1 MKRRALLAILVGAL
15 VVVPVVL
22 AVDSVTSGRIGPQLH
37 LLDNGR
43 RLHPLGRQVR
53 LGQFPT
59 GGAVTP
65 NGRWYWTV
73 SAGRGQNDVRIVDV
87 RHPRVR
93 QTLVLPGA
101 SGGIAMD
108 PAHSLAYVS
117 GIAESS
123 FKSQAT
129 PADVPG
135 KGGNVIHVFSYSPTT
150 GVAQR
155 AGVIPVPPP
164 SDAPAVQNFPPAP
177 TTKNSWPDRLAVS
190 PDGGKLLVPLNL
202 ADEAAVVDV
211 KTKKVAYVKTGDYP
225 YGAAILRDGK
235 TGLVSNETPGTVSV
249 VDLATATKIKDI
261 TVGPHLSH
269 PEAIAVDPKAD
280 RAYVA
285 LANSDQVAVI
295 DTKTF
300 VLSATIAVGRVEGL
314 GTSPV
319 ALTVTPDGRR
329 LLVALAGT
337 DQIAVVALPAAGVTA
352 PRYATVASLP
362 TAQYPDDVQVVA
374 GKPLRVLYISGKGQ
388 GTGPNPGGPQPNSP
402 LDSDEGI
409 VQTQYL
415 PLLNRGTAGIAALPT
430 GARLRSLTR
439 IADAEPRPVD
449 AQPPPSGTPLRAD
462 GPIKHVFYIVKE
474 NRTYDQ
480 VLGDVAR
487 GDGDPKLALFGGD
500 ITPNAHALVNRF
512 PLVDHLYADSEA
524 SIDGHFW
531 TSAASVS
538 DYVNK
543 AWFENYG
550 SRGRPY
556 DFGVFSVT
564 WPSNGFLFDQ
574 AQRQGISYFNYGEA
588 IAGTVPLTDKDRTS
602 AETQAVIDKFQHS
615 DLGSAAVGNIVPA
628 GQCYPNDASIGHD
641 VIASAALDQ
650 LPPTKQSAETYDTSL
665 PSGAKP
671 LAESRYDCF
680 AKRFAAQLAT
690 NSVPAFNYMVMP
702 NDHTEVLT
710 AGARTPRAMIADND
724 EAVGRVADLISHSS
738 IWASS
743 AIFVIEDDSQDG
755 PDHVD
760 AHRMP
765 AFVISPY
772 AKNAVI
778 HDRYDMLSVI
788 RSFELILGMHPLG
801 LYDALATP
809 MYDAFSPTP
818 VNSAPY
824 TYIPAKVP
832 LVQYN
837 PAGTAGARASAA
849 LPHCLDCESRRTEDA
864 LLWKSIHGWRSTPP
878 PPGPNAQT
886 AHDAANG
893 DG

>member
-1 MKRRALLAILVGAL
+1 MKRPALLLALLAVLVA
-15 VVVPVVL
+15 VPVVL
-22 AVDSVTSGRIGPQLH
+22 AVNSVTSGRIGPGRH

-101 SGGIAMD
+101 SGGIVMD
-108 PAHSLAYVS
+108 PAHAIAYVS
-117 GIAESS
+117 GVAESS

-135 KGGNVIHVFSYSPTT
+135 KGGNVVHVFTYSPKT

-155 AGVIPVPPP
+155 AGVIEVPPP
-164 SDAPAVQNFPPAP
+164 SDAPAVQAFPPTP
-177 TTKNSWPDRLAVS
+177 TTKDSWPDRLAVAR
-190 PDGGKLLVPLNL
+190 DGSKLLVPLNL
-202 ADEAAVVDV
+202 ADAAAIVDV
-211 KTKKVAYVKTGDYP
+211 KTKKVSYVNTGSYP

-235 TGLVSNETPGTVSV
+235 TGLVSNESPGTVSV
-249 VDLATATKIKDI
+249 IDLASATKVKDI

-269 PEAIAVDPKAD
+269 PEAIALDPKGD
-280 RAYVA
+280 KAYVA

-295 DTKTF
+295 DTKKLT
-300 VLSATIAVGRVEGL
+300 LSATIAVGRPEGL

-319 ALTVTPDGRR
+319 ALTVTPDGKR

-337 DQIAVVALPAAGVTA
+337 DQIAVVALPRKGNKY
-352 PRYATVASLP
+352 PTVASLP
-362 TAQYPDDVQVVA
+362 TAQYPDDVQVTR
-374 GKPLRVLYISGKGQ
+374 GRPQRLLYVSGKGQ
-388 GTGPNPGGPQPNSP
+388 GTGPNLGGPQPNSP
-402 LDSDEGI
+402 LDTDEGI
-409 VQTQYL
+409 SKTQYL
-415 PLLNRGTAGIAALPT
+415 PLLNHGSAGIAAMPT
-430 GARLRSLTR
+430 GARLRRLTR
-439 IADAEPRPVD
+439 VANAEVRPSNPEK
-449 AQPPPSGTPLRAD
+449 PPLGTPLRAD

-480 VLGDVAR
+480 ILGDVAR

-531 TSAASVS
+531 TSAAKVS

-550 SRGRPY
+550 GRDRPY
-556 DFGVFSVT
+556 DFGVYAVT

-602 AETQAVIDKFQHS
+602 AETQEVADKFAHS
-615 DLGSAAVGNIVPA
+615 DLGAAAAGNVVPA

-641 VIASAALDQ
+641 AIASAALDTNP
-650 LPPTKQSAETYDTSL
+650 LTKQGAEVYDTSV
-665 PSGAKP
+665 PPGAKP
-671 LAESRYDCF
+671 LAESRFDCF
-680 AKRFAAQLAT
+680 KKRFTTQLAS
-690 NSVPAFNYMVMP
+690 NAVPAFNYMVMS

-710 AGARTPRAMIADND
+710 PGARTQRAMIADND
-724 EAVGRVADLISHSS
+724 EAVGRVVDLISHSS
-738 IWASS
+738 IWDSS

-760 AHRMP
+760 AHRIP
-765 AFVISPY
+765 AYVISPY
-772 AKNAVI
+772 ARNTVL
-778 HDRYDMLSVI
+778 HNRYDMLSVI
-788 RSFELILGMHPLG
+788 RSFELILGMKPLG
-801 LYDALATP
+801 LFDALATP
-809 MYDAFSPTP
+809 MYDAFSPTI
-818 VNSAPY
+818 VNPAPY
-824 TYIPAKVP
+824 DYIPAKVP

-837 PAGTAGARASAA
+837 PAGTPGARESSK

-864 LLWKSIHGWRSTPP
+864 LLWKSIHGWRSAPP
-878 PPGPNAQT
+878 PPGPNAET
-886 AHDAANG
+886 AHDATDP